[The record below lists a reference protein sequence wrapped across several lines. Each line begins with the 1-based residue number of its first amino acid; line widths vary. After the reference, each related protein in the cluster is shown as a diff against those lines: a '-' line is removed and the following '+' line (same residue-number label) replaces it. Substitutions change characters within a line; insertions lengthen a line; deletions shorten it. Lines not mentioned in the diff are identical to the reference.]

1 MTRAIDYLRAEG
13 LEFLDALFS
22 PVDEDIPCRHN
33 KTCRVDSVIHNLSGS
48 GAVRQADRV
57 RYA

>member
-22 PVDEDIPCRHN
+22 PFDEDIS
-33 KTCRVDSVIHNLSGS
+33 CRVDSVIHNLSGS